1 MELCIA
7 TGNPHKVEELQA
19 IFSRHTFRTPAELG
33 IKFEYEETG
42 ATFFANAYG
51 KAAALFSQTELPVIS
66 DDSGLSLPALG
77 GEPGVY
83 SARYGSEVYGRRL
96 EAPERNRYLLSRLE
110 GVEERD
116 AFFVCCMVAI
126 LEEYRFFTVQETL
139 HGTIIDSPAGEG
151 GFGYDPI
158 FYLPRR
164 ERTVAQLPEGE
175 KNRISHRGKAGA
187 QLSRLLD
194 AADT

>member
-19 IFSRHTFRTPAELG
+19 IFSRHTLRTPAELG
-33 IKFEYEETG
+33 IEFEYEETG
-42 ATFFANAYG
+42 SSFFANAYG
-51 KAAALFSQTELPVIS
+51 KAAALSAQTNLPVIA

-83 SARYGSEVYGRRL
+83 SARYGSKVYGRLL

-110 GVEERD
+110 GIDERD

-126 LEEYRFFTVQETL
+126 LEQYRFFTVQETL
-139 HGTIIDSPAGEG
+139 HGTIIDRPAGKG

-164 ERTVAQLPEGE
+164 ECTVAQLPEGE

>member
-19 IFSRHTFRTPAELG
+19 IFPDHRLRTPAELG
-33 IKFEYEETG
+33 IDFEFEETG
-42 ATFFANAYG
+42 STFFANAYG
-51 KAAALFSQTELPVIS
+51 KAAALYPRAGMPVIA

-77 GEPGVY
+77 GEPGIY
-83 SARYGSEVYGRRL
+83 SARYGSELYGRRL
-96 EAPERNRYLLSRLE
+96 EADERNRYLLSRLE

-126 LEEYRFFTVQETL
+126 LAEYRFFCVQETL
-139 HGTIIDSPAGEG
+139 HGTIIDTPEGEG

-158 FYLPRR
+158 FYLP
-164 ERTVAQLPEGE
+164 ERGATVAQLPEGE

-187 QLSRLLD
+187 RLARLL
-194 AADT
+194 